1 MNGNRSIGL
10 CTFLSLDSTKVYIIS
25 NLSGC
30 NMVNDEL
37 LKRKLTQIVCK
48 RFFACTTCVANG
60 ICSAVTP
67 KVAESVERVH

>member
-30 NMVNDEL
+30 NMVIDEL
-37 LKRKLTQIVCK
+37 LKRNVTQNVYR
-48 RFFACTTCVANG
+48 RFLACTTCVAND

-67 KVAESVERVH
+67 KVAESVEGSR